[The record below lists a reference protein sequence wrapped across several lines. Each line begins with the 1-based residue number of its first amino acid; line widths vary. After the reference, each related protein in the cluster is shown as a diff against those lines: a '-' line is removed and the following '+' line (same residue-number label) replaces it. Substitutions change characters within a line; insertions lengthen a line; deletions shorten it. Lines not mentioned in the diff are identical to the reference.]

1 MRVIVNMHRIFFM
14 DNIDFLTVVYE
25 DYCTKHHL
33 PFISAD
39 EQHLDELDEKHVL
52 WLRCF
57 NDMWEI
63 AQDS

>member
-1 MRVIVNMHRIFFM
+1 MVM